1 MAKLGRQGRAKL
13 SKSALCVKLILGS
26 VLTLPLSFNAFS
38 DVIWEENFD
47 AATLDGKGA
56 VGGDTVTIDMDGVS
70 RWSIDVSAAELT
82 ATSDWFKVVSEQLSA
97 RDVDG
102 EAVWLS

>member
-1 MAKLGRQGRAKL
+1 MDDNNMAKLGRQGRAKL

-47 AATLDGKGA
+47 ADALDGKGA
-56 VGGDTVTIDMDGVS
+56 IGGETVTIDMDGVS
-70 RWSIDVSAAELT
+70 RWSIDVTDADLSAV
-82 ATSDWFKVVSEQLSA
+82 SDWFKVDGGQLSA
-97 RDVDG
+97 RG
-102 EAVWLS
+102 